1 VLGARLRYEQ
11 YDIAH
16 ENILLVQ
23 DVFRGSPAE
32 TRLVPFKDFI
42 LGTSELTF
50 KSLKEFAYYL
60 QVNKG
65 QEIQLAVYNTET
77 ELVGFVKITPNDT
90 WGGRGLLGADIS
102 FGYLN
107 KLPLRKQDIA
117 NLQKRQKMAG
127 IFNKL
132 TSNSSMP

>member
-1 VLGARLRYEQ
+1 M
-11 YDIAH
+11 
-16 ENILLVQ
+16 
-23 DVFRGSPAE
+23 
-32 TRLVPFKDFI
+32 PFKDFI

-65 QEIQLAVYNTET
+65 QEIQLAMYNTET
-77 ELVGFVKITPNDT
+77 EKVGFVKVTPNDT
-90 WGGRGLLGADIS
+90 WGGKGLLGADIS

-107 KLPLRKQDIA
+107 KLPLRKQDLT
-117 NLQKRQKMAG
+117 NLQKREKMAG

-132 TSNSSMP
+132 TSNSAAQPSQSNE